1 MYSEIKEIFF
11 NAAVQRQ
18 ISVTV
23 SNTILIAF
31 RLAFKNENISEYDFK
46 VISEKL
52 NNEKFSDVTI
62 LTKFLLEK
70 MEYTDSNR
78 MPKKGNINTI
88 LRSVSDDNTLVV
100 RKESNLNR
108 QAVEAFCSKF
118 REMNSLL
125 QMLKYHR
132 NQLAHNTQ
140 SINEI
145 GWGLSVISSLIRLFE
160 VGLVNKEDIQV
171 QIAVKEKVIEIF
183 NRLFKQ
189 NKENVGS
196 KDKSTEKQD
205 HNPQAVNVIE
215 KKVEE
220 LKLELVEIEKRLGK
234 KIESVPSINLSEF
247 NKLLEGQS
255 TILETVKSKVPVKQ
269 NGSLKNIEGSI
280 EKEDELHAE
289 DEEEGIDYV
298 PKEDT
303 YLTADTLRQELR
315 NLRDKIKEDYKDDK
329 AFGPNANLL
338 HLSNIEEIIEN
349 EPKNFKEVIRL
360 EGVRSNMDLSSEI
373 IKKQMTEYG
382 PNLDRL
388 LSKVLWSSLF
398 S

>member
-1 MYSEIKEIFF
+1 
-11 NAAVQRQ
+11 
-18 ISVTV
+18 
-23 SNTILIAF
+23 
-31 RLAFKNENISEYDFK
+31 
-46 VISEKL
+46 
-52 NNEKFSDVTI
+52 
-62 LTKFLLEK
+62 
-70 MEYTDSNR
+70 
-78 MPKKGNINTI
+78 
-88 LRSVSDDNTLVV
+88 
-100 RKESNLNR
+100 
-108 QAVEAFCSKF
+108 
-118 REMNSLL
+118 MNSLL
-125 QMLKYHR
+125 QTLKYHR

-189 NKENVGS
+189 NKENVGF
-196 KDKSTEKQD
+196 KDKSTEKQA

-255 TILETVKSKVPVKQ
+255 TILETVKSKVSVKQ

-329 AFGPNANLL
+329 
-338 HLSNIEEIIEN
+338 
-349 EPKNFKEVIRL
+349 RL
-360 EGVRSNMDLSSEI
+360 GRMQI
-373 IKKQMTEYG
+373 YFTC
-382 PNLDRL
+382 RT
-388 LSKVLWSSLF
+388 
-398 S
+398 

>member
-1 MYSEIKEIFF
+1 
-11 NAAVQRQ
+11 
-18 ISVTV
+18 
-23 SNTILIAF
+23 
-31 RLAFKNENISEYDFK
+31 
-46 VISEKL
+46 
-52 NNEKFSDVTI
+52 
-62 LTKFLLEK
+62 
-70 MEYTDSNR
+70 
-78 MPKKGNINTI
+78 
-88 LRSVSDDNTLVV
+88 
-100 RKESNLNR
+100 
-108 QAVEAFCSKF
+108 
-118 REMNSLL
+118 
-125 QMLKYHR
+125 
-132 NQLAHNTQ
+132 Q

-160 VGLVNKEDIQV
+160 VVQGNKEDIQV

-183 NRLFKQ
+183 NRLFNQRKGD
-189 NKENVGS
+189 VGS
-196 KDKSTEKQD
+196 KDKSTEKQVHD
-205 HNPQAVNVIE
+205 TQAVNGIE

-220 LKLELVEIEKRLGK
+220 LKIELVEIEKRLGK

-247 NKLLEGQS
+247 NKIIEGQS
-255 TILETVKSKVPVKQ
+255 TILETVKSKVPVNQNESLNNVKQ
-269 NGSLKNIEGSI
+269 SI
-280 EKEDELHAE
+280 EKEHELH
-289 DEEEGIDYV
+289 DDDDEEGIDYV

-329 AFGPNANLL
+329 AFGPKTNLL
-338 HLSNIEEIIEN
+338 HLSNIEVIIEN